1 MTHNHSHT
9 QDWKIL
15 TLEVNTPG
23 SIIRID
29 EKLEKHIASIQ
40 AVNVS
45 CIPSQIIN
53 HDVIECGEL
62 SLSMNHRSQHVL
74 HHIVSCDA
82 LLFDGYNQL
91 INIQTDVKKYS
102 RLTGYYRDYQQLK
115 NPEGAFIPYQVKIT
129 LQFTKTQS
137 HE

>member
-1 MTHNHSHT
+1 MKSDHSHT
-9 QDWKIL
+9 QGWKIH
-15 TLEVNTPG
+15 TIDVNTPG
-23 SIIRID
+23 SIIKID

-45 CIPSQIIN
+45 CIPSQILN
-53 HDVIECGEL
+53 HVVLECGEL
-62 SLSMNHRSQHVL
+62 SLSMNHRSQQVL
-74 HHIVSCDA
+74 HHIVSCDT

-91 INIQTDVKKYS
+91 ISIQTDVRKHS

-115 NPEGAFIPYQVKIT
+115 NPEGTFMPYQVKIT
-129 LQFTKTQS
+129 LQYAKTQS